1 MPTSEEIAADL
12 RDRIRAGEFGSGAK
26 LPRIPELEQA
36 YNADH
41 PTVRR
46 ALHALER
53 EGVVNL
59 TLIAVVAT
67 DPEGVARTSLGGRDG
82 RNDLKP
88 PSGGGL

>member
-12 RDRIRAGEFGSGAK
+12 RDRIRAGEFVSGVE
-26 LPRIPELEQA
+26 LPGLPELEQS

-53 EGVVNL
+53 AGVVQL
-59 TLIAVVAT
+59 TLIAVVTA
-67 DPEGVARTSLGGRDG
+67 PEGPGEDITRPR
-82 RNDLKP
+82 
-88 PSGGGL
+88 